1 MRGQTNR
8 SIIENGWQRNLRNNM
23 TDAELRLWQLLRG
36 RQMAGVKFRRQH
48 PFMDYVLD
56 FVCLEKKLVVEL
68 DGGQH
73 QDCEKDVVR
82 DKHLNEAGF
91 RILRFWNTQVLLE
104 TEAVADAI
112 WAALNEPVAMNQ
124 NLLAA
129 IRAEPDNNDPTR
141 SPGRTCKP

>member
-8 SIIENGWQRNLRNNM
+8 SIIENRWQRNLRNNM

-91 RILRFWNTQVLLE
+91 RILRFWNTQVLRE

-112 WAALNEPVAMNQ
+112 WAALKEPVTMNQ
-124 NLLAA
+124 DLLAA
-129 IRAEPDNNDPTR
+129 MRAEPENIDPTR